1 MGHRFKGFQW
11 ISMNFHLALPLL
23 GRRMPAGRSGPPP
36 RGPCSTWATRAAR
49 SEICWAACIGQD
61 PALACW
67 MPRPS
72 PTHRISMLT
81 QIHEPPVC
89 LGGNMGQ
96 PIPSLENHQ
105 FLQMKPPNQP
115 VTNDSVERDFSKH
128 PASVIF
134 SDTRP
139 SQWRASLNRKRRRS
153 TELQR
158 IWLFFRISKW
168 RSFFYVKCIFVL
180 NHLICISKFLW
191 RFLVDIVNWSCRWWS
206 HELLQLV
213 DPRSDKAQALLVTYR
228 TASARICRALMSFSR
243 GQRTKR
249 GIPSWWPMSVSTKF
263 RGLEMDAPS
272 DIPYRY

>member
-1 MGHRFKGFQW
+1 MTPWNGTSPNTQHQSSFLTPGQVSDEQAWTGKAKINRV
-11 ISMNFHLALPLL
+11 
-23 GRRMPAGRSGPPP
+23 
-36 RGPCSTWATRAAR
+36 AAN
-49 SEICWAACIGQD
+49 
-61 PALACW
+61 
-67 MPRPS
+67 
-72 PTHRISMLT
+72 LT
-81 QIHEPPVC
+81 
-89 LGGNMGQ
+89 
-96 PIPSLENHQ
+96 
-105 FLQMKPPNQP
+105 
-115 VTNDSVERDFSKH
+115 
-128 PASVIF
+128 
-134 SDTRP
+134 
-139 SQWRASLNRKRRRS
+139 
-153 TELQR
+153 
-158 IWLFFRISKW
+158 FFRISKW